1 MLYVPVTVAVQIV
14 PPSFMAAL
22 PFNPPTPSNVRT
34 PTSENLMLAGPS
46 VSPESAKE
54 YPPLKLALENVAA
67 LTVGGEN
74 IVGPPPPPQET
85 LRTASPKAKSNN
97 ESFFI
102 VDLHPWYD
110 LQQ

>member
-1 MLYVPVTVAVQIV
+1 
-14 PPSFMAAL
+14 
-22 PFNPPTPSNVRT
+22 
-34 PTSENLMLAGPS
+34 MLAGPS

-54 YPPLKLALENVAA
+54 YPPLKLAFENAAA

-85 LRTASPKAKSNN
+85 LRTASPKVKRND

-102 VDLHPWYD
+102 VDLRLWHD
-110 LQQ
+110 LHQ